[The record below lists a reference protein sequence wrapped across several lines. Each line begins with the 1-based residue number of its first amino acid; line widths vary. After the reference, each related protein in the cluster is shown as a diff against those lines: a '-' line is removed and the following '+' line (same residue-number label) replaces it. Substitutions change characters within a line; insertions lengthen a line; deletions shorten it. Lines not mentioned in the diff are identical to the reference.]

1 MVVDGQYCAQ
11 FTWYSLD
18 GSAGRKRPGFDG
30 EFQGAGMNGEHGSLT
45 GLREVCHDIWQPT
58 AGVQAL
64 AKVGLPAVASQVA
77 KWGTR
82 VRPGQPRRRRREP
95 WAAAGKYLMEGPVA
109 DATCPV

>member
-1 MVVDGQYCAQ
+1 
-11 FTWYSLD
+11 
-18 GSAGRKRPGFDG
+18 
-30 EFQGAGMNGEHGSLT
+30 MNGKHGSMT

-64 AKVGLPAVASQVA
+64 TTAGLPAVASQVA
-77 KWGTR
+77 TYGGTR

-95 WAAAGKYLMEGPVA
+95 LAAAGKYLMEGLVA